1 MENRILIRSSLAR
14 WPLITCCVIGI
25 LLIIIG
31 VLFSLTKD
39 MAAFAAVLIGVGVVT
54 ILGGIVYEANRKKK
68 LMWLTLEP
76 TRFTVIDNI
85 GERTFADDDVVSMAL
100 QVKENFTNGNHTS
113 TTRTFRI
120 WVVAQGDQPELI
132 PMVSTNKLA
141 ELPPL
146 LPFIDRIVKLFRK
159 RAEEDRLRNLSILG
173 EGWEL
178 SSKQLTIRQQ
188 PNDLEIPLAE
198 IVAVQPIDGKLKI
211 WREGSD
217 EAVANL
223 PLDAANA
230 HLLYLLMQDHL
241 AVRPVAKEPPA
252 GQLGHIVFEKRPPR
266 LLFICF
272 VVVAAIQFLISTA
285 LFIALVAEQG
295 RNPDTTGILIGASVT
310 LILGVL
316 FVALAI
322 VVKRSL
328 FRCHAYGV
336 YQRGISG
343 ENTLFFHE
351 LHEFTYSAT
360 RMYHNG
366 SYIGTVVR
374 LVFIPHAESGK
385 KKISYGTNV
394 KNADAA
400 LEHLRNQVSMQL
412 AQKIVDR
419 VLAGKT
425 VPWTNQ
431 LILEPEGLRY
441 TKITFFSKGEPTFIA
456 YKDISYVTMH
466 QETLSFHQ
474 SSRPKPFITEQ
485 ASKKNFYPG
494 YMALQALMAKA
505 KQRNE

>member
-1 MENRILIRSSLAR
+1 MDNRILIRSSLAR
-14 WPLITCCVIGI
+14 WPFLTYLFAGI
-25 LLIIIG
+25 FAIILGI
-31 VLFSLTKD
+31 LFSLNKD
-39 MAAFAAVLIGVGVVT
+39 QFLLAAVLIGVGIIN
-54 ILGGIVYEANRKKK
+54 ILVGIVYDANRKKN

-76 TRFTVIDNI
+76 TRFTVTDNI
-85 GERTFADDDVVSMAL
+85 GERTFTDDDVVSMAL

-132 PMVSTNKLA
+132 SMVNTNKLA

-146 LPFIDRIVKLFRK
+146 LPFIDRIVKLFLK

-178 SSKQLTIRQQ
+178 SSKQLTIRQL
-188 PNDLEIPLAE
+188 PNDLEMPLAE

-217 EAVANL
+217 EAVASL

-241 AVRPVAKEPPA
+241 AARPAAKEPSA
-252 GQLGHIVFEKRPPR
+252 GQLGHIVFEKRSPR

-272 VVVAAIQFLISTA
+272 VILAIIQLLISTA
-285 LFIALVAEQG
+285 LFIALFAEKG
-295 RNPDTTGILIGASVT
+295 RNQDTTGIIIGASIT
-310 LILGVL
+310 LTLGIV
-316 FVALAI
+316 FVGLSLMI
-322 VVKRSL
+322 KRSL

-360 RMYHNG
+360 RMYHHG
-366 SYIGTVVR
+366 SYIGTIVR
-374 LVFIPHAESGK
+374 LVFIPHPEGGK

-412 AQKIVDR
+412 AQKIVDQ

-431 LILEPEGLRY
+431 LTLEPTGLRY
-441 TKITFFSKGEPTFIA
+441 TKITFFSKGEPSFIA
-456 YKDISYVTMH
+456 YRDISYVAMN
-466 QETLSFHQ
+466 QETLSFYQ
-474 SSRPKPFITEQ
+474 ASRPKPFITEQ

-494 YMALQALMAKA
+494 YMALQALMAQA
-505 KQRNE
+505 KVL

>member
-1 MENRILIRSSLAR
+1 VSPLA
-14 WPLITCCVIGI
+14 
-25 LLIIIG
+25 IIFFG
-31 VLFSLTKD
+31 AGLFSLPI
-39 MAAFAAVLIGVGVVT
+39 AFFH
-54 ILGGIVYEANRKKK
+54 EANRKKK

-85 GERTFADDDVVSMAL
+85 GERSFADDDVVSMAL

-132 PMVSTNKLA
+132 PMASTNKPA

-146 LPFIDRIVKLFRK
+146 LPFIDRIVKLFRR
-159 RAEEDRLRNLSILG
+159 RAEDDRLRNLSILG

-178 SSKQLTIRQQ
+178 SSKQLTLRQL
-188 PNDLEIPLAE
+188 PHDLEMPLAE

-217 EAVANL
+217 EAVASL

-230 HLLYLLMQDHL
+230 HLLYLLLQDHL
-241 AVRPVAKEPPA
+241 TDRPAAKEPPV

-272 VVVAAIQFLISTA
+272 VILAVIQLLISTA

-295 RNPDTTGILIGASVT
+295 RNPDTTGIFIGASVT
-310 LILGVL
+310 LVLGIL
-316 FVALAI
+316 FVVLAI

-374 LVFIPHAESGK
+374 LVFIPHPESGK
-385 KKISYGTNV
+385 KKIAYGTNI
-394 KNADAA
+394 KNADAS

-412 AQKIVDR
+412 AQKIVDQ

-474 SSRPKPFITEQ
+474 TSRPKPFITEQ

-505 KQRNE
+505 KA